1 MPPATFL
8 LAVLVAVVEVVVV
21 VGATATVDAEEAG
34 EVDGGGRSFIS
45 DRSPSAN
52 DDDDSLRPL
61 LFLSSGNK
69 LRVISYGDSSS
80 AVDSSPSSPPLADD
94 GSGENSA
101 VRPGCL

>member
-52 DDDDSLRPL
+52 DDDSLRPL